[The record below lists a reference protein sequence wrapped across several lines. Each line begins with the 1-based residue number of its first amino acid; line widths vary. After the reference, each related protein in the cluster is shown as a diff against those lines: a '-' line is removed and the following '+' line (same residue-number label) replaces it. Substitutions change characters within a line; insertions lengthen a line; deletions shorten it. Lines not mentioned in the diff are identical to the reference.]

1 MALRL
6 KRLRLR
12 RNGPKR
18 KRRLLS
24 VRPVPTMITL
34 GNLLCG
40 FGAIVLAMRIHTPPT
55 GIPPADCLYYA
66 GLLIFVA
73 MVFDALD
80 GTVARW
86 TNQTSRFGLEMD
98 SLADV
103 VTFGVAPAVIVKA
116 AIDFFGAESFPGG
129 PYPILDRYVWLML
142 AVYVACA
149 ALRLARYNVESG
161 SAHSDFFFG
170 MPSPG
175 AAGCVASMMV
185 MLMPVAKHLEQ
196 LERLKLVGGEGVVRE
211 KIPFLGALN
220 YTEATTLL
228 QIGLIVL
235 PFLMLCL
242 GILMVSRVHYIHLGE
257 KLLSGRR
264 SFMHFLILGLTL
276 VLIVMQHEIMLA
288 LAFNGYML
296 LGLVNEVRYQ
306 LIPSQRP
313 KGWVASADEELHRLQ
328 QAQESGP
335 VVSDGAES
343 PSAGIPA
350 SGAPEAGPA
359 EPEANAHHAG
369 D

>member
-12 RNGPKR
+12 KNGPKR

-55 GIPPADCLYYA
+55 DLPPADCLYYA

-161 SAHSDFFFG
+161 SSHSDFFFG

-175 AAGCVASMMV
+175 AAGCVASLMV
-185 MLMPVAKHLEQ
+185 MLMPVAKHLQHLEQ
-196 LERLKLVGGEGVVRE
+196 LKLVGGEGVVRE

-220 YTEATTLL
+220 YSEATALL
-228 QIGLIVL
+228 QVGLIVL

-242 GILMVSRVHYIHLGE
+242 GILMVSRVHYLHLGE

-264 SFMHFLILGLTL
+264 SFMHFLILGLAL
-276 VLIVMQHEIMLA
+276 VLIVMQHEVMLA

-296 LGLVNEVRYQ
+296 LGLFNEVRYQ

-328 QAQESGP
+328 QAHGEDP
-335 VVSDGAES
+335 AAAEGAEA
-343 PSAGIPA
+343 PTA
-350 SGAPEAGPA
+350 GAPDAPPA